1 MEGAMSTIR
10 VVHYLNQ
17 FFAGLGAEEQAG
29 AGPGK
34 KPGAVGPGIALQQA
48 LGEGARIV
56 ATVYCGDNYANERAK
71 AIDEILK
78 LVADERP
85 DILIAGP
92 AFASGRYGL
101 ACGALCARAQDELG
115 ALGIVA
121 VTGMH
126 PDNPGAE
133 LYHSKIHIA
142 RTRENAAGMGDAMK
156 AMARLALKLYT
167 RAPLGPPQEE
177 GYIPTG
183 RRVHFVAGQIAA
195 RRAVDMLVNKL
206 NGQPYTTEWP
216 TPSYS
221 QVKPAPP
228 VQDLVH
234 AKIALV
240 TTGGVV
246 PRGNPDRLES
256 AYASKWLKY
265 SIGDLDEL
273 KPSDWQSIHGGFD
286 TTNVNED
293 PDRMAPLD
301 ALRELEHEGAF
312 KDLADELYTTT
323 GNTAAIPTVRRF
335 AQEML
340 KDLRAD
346 QVQGVILTAA

>member
-1 MEGAMSTIR
+1 MSTIR

-17 FFAGLGAEEQAG
+17 FFVGLGAEAQAG
-29 AGPGK
+29 TGPGK
-34 KPGAVGPGIALQQA
+34 KAGAVGPGIVLQQA
-48 LGEGARIV
+48 LGEGAQVV
-56 ATVYCGDNYANERAK
+56 ATVYCGDNYANEQANVID
-71 AIDEILK
+71 AIVE
-78 LVADERP
+78 LVSGERP

-101 ACGALCARAQDELG
+101 ACGALCLRAQD

-126 PDNPGAE
+126 PDNPGAD
-133 LYHSKIHIA
+133 LYHSQVYMA
-142 RTRENAAGMGDAMK
+142 RTRESAAGMGEAVK
-156 AMARLALKLYT
+156 AMTRLALKLYI
-167 RAPLGPPQEE
+167 REPLGTPQED

-183 RRVHFVAGQIAA
+183 RRVHSVAEQTAA
-195 RRAVDMLVNKL
+195 HRAVDMLVKKMS
-206 NGQPYTTEWP
+206 GQAYATEWP
-216 TPSYS
+216 VPSYS
-221 QVKPAPP
+221 HVEPAPP
-228 VQDLVH
+228 LKDLAH
-234 AKIALV
+234 ARIALV

-265 SIGDLDEL
+265 PIGDLDDL
-273 KPSDWQSIHGGFD
+273 KPNDWQSIHGGFD
-286 TTNVNED
+286 TTNVNQD

-312 KDLADELYTTT
+312 QDLADELYTTT

-335 AQEML
+335 AQEIL
-340 KDLRAD
+340 KELRANE
-346 QVQGVILTAA
+346 VQGVILTSA

>member
-1 MEGAMSTIR
+1 MSTIR

-17 FFAGLGAEEQAG
+17 FFVGLGAEEHAG
-29 AGPGK
+29 IGPAK
-34 KPGAVGPGIALQQA
+34 KLGALGPGIALQQA
-48 LGEGARIV
+48 LGEGAQIV
-56 ATVYCGDNYANERAK
+56 ATVYCGDNYANEQAN
-71 AIDEILK
+71 AIDAALE
-78 LVADERP
+78 LVSGERP

-101 ACGALCARAQDELG
+101 ACGELCVRAQN

-126 PDNPGAE
+126 PNNPGTD
-133 LYHSKIHIA
+133 LYRTKVHIA
-142 RTRENAAGMGDAMK
+142 RTRESAVGMGDALK
-156 AMARLALKLYT
+156 IMARLALKLYF
-167 RAPLGPPQEE
+167 REPLGAPQEE

-183 RRVHFVAGQIAA
+183 RRVHFVAEQTAA
-195 RRAVDMLVNKL
+195 LRAVEMLVKKMS
-206 NGQPYTTEWP
+206 GQPYATEWAV
-216 TPSYS
+216 PSYS
-221 QVKPAPP
+221 QVDPAAPLE
-228 VQDLVH
+228 DLSH

-265 SIGDLDEL
+265 PIGELNEL

-301 ALRELEHEGAF
+301 ALRELEREGVF
-312 KDLADELYTTT
+312 QDLADELYTTT

-340 KDLRAD
+340 KELRASN
-346 QVQGVILTAA
+346 VQGVILTSA

>member
-1 MEGAMSTIR
+1 MSTIR

-17 FFAGLGAEEQAG
+17 FFAGLGAEAQAG
-29 AGPGK
+29 TEPGK
-34 KPGAVGPGIALQQA
+34 KAGAVGPGIALQRV
-48 LGEGARIV
+48 LGEGAQV
-56 ATVYCGDNYANERAK
+56 TATVYCGDNYANEQAD
-71 AIDEILK
+71 AIDAILK
-78 LVADERP
+78 LVSEERP

-101 ACGALCARAQDELG
+101 ACGALCVRAQD

-126 PDNPGAE
+126 PDNPGAD
-133 LYHSKIHIA
+133 LYRTKVHMA
-142 RTRENAAGMGDAMK
+142 RTRESTAGMGEALK
-156 AMARLALKLYT
+156 SMARLALKLYGGE
-167 RAPLGPPQEE
+167 PLGTPQEE

-183 RRVHFVAGQIAA
+183 RRVHFVAEQTAA
-195 RRAVDMLVNKL
+195 QRAVDMLVKKVS
-206 NGQPYTTEWP
+206 GQAYATEWP
-216 TPSYS
+216 VPSYS
-221 QVKPAPP
+221 QVEPAPP
-228 VQDLVH
+228 LKDLAH
-234 AKIALV
+234 AKLALV

-265 SIGDLDEL
+265 PIGDLDNLE
-273 KPSDWQSIHGGFD
+273 PGDWQSIHGGFD
-286 TTNVNED
+286 TTNVNEA

-312 KDLADELYTTT
+312 QDLADELYTTT

-340 KDLRAD
+340 RELRANE
-346 QVQGVILTAA
+346 VQGVILTSA

>member
-1 MEGAMSTIR
+1 MSTIR

-17 FFAGLGAEEQAG
+17 FFAGLGAEAHAG
-29 AGPGK
+29 TGPGK
-34 KPGAVGPGIALQQA
+34 KAGAVGPGVALQQA
-48 LGEGARIV
+48 LGERAQVV
-56 ATVYCGDNYANERAK
+56 ATVYCGDNYANERAN
-71 AIDEILK
+71 AIDAILE
-78 LVADERP
+78 LVSEERP

-101 ACGALCARAQDELG
+101 VCGGLCVRAQDALG

-126 PDNPGAE
+126 PDNPGTD
-133 LYHSKIHIA
+133 LSRSKVHIA
-142 RTRENAAGMGDAMK
+142 RTRESAAGMGEAVK
-156 AMARLALKLYT
+156 AMARLALKLYD
-167 RAPLGPPQEE
+167 REPLGTPQEE

-183 RRVHFVAGQIAA
+183 RRVHFVAEQTAA
-195 RRAVDMLVNKL
+195 QRAVDMLVKKVS
-206 NGQPYTTEWP
+206 GQAYATEWP
-216 TPSYS
+216 APSYS

-228 VQDLVH
+228 LQDLAH
-234 AKIALV
+234 ARIALV

-265 SIGDLDEL
+265 PIGELDDLE
-273 KPSDWQSIHGGFD
+273 PSDWQSIHGGFD

-312 KDLADELYTTT
+312 QDLADELYTTT

-340 KDLRAD
+340 KELRANE
-346 QVQGVILTAA
+346 VQGVILTSA

>member
-1 MEGAMSTIR
+1 MSTIR

-17 FFAGLGAEEQAG
+17 FFAGLGAEAQAG
-29 AGPGK
+29 TGPGK
-34 KPGAVGPGIALQQA
+34 KAGAVGPGIALQQV
-48 LGEGARIV
+48 LGEGALV
-56 ATVYCGDNYANERAK
+56 TATVYCGDNYANEHAD
-71 AIDEILK
+71 AIDAILK
-78 LVADERP
+78 LVSEERP

-101 ACGALCARAQDELG
+101 VCGALCVRAQD

-126 PDNPGAE
+126 PDNPGAD
-133 LYHSKIHIA
+133 LYRTKVHMA
-142 RTRENAAGMGDAMK
+142 RTRESTAGMGEAVK
-156 AMARLALKLYT
+156 SMARLALKLYD
-167 RAPLGPPQEE
+167 REPLGTPQEE

-183 RRVHFVAGQIAA
+183 RRVHFVAEQTAA
-195 RRAVDMLVNKL
+195 QRAVDMLVKKVS
-206 NGQPYTTEWP
+206 GQAYATEWP
-216 TPSYS
+216 VPSYS
-221 QVKPAPP
+221 QVEPAPP
-228 VQDLVH
+228 LQDLAH
-234 AKIALV
+234 AKLALV

-265 SIGDLDEL
+265 PIGDLADLE
-273 KPSDWQSIHGGFD
+273 PSDWQSIHGGFD

-312 KDLADELYTTT
+312 QDLADELYTTT

-340 KDLRAD
+340 KELRANE
-346 QVQGVILTAA
+346 VQGVILTSA

>member
-1 MEGAMSTIR
+1 MTTIR

-17 FFAGLGAEEQAG
+17 FFAGLGAEAQAG
-29 AGPGK
+29 SGPGK
-34 KPGAVGPGIALQQA
+34 KAGAVGPGVALQQA
-48 LGEGARIV
+48 LGEGAQVV
-56 ATVYCGDNYANERAK
+56 ATVYCGDNYANEQPN
-71 AIDEILK
+71 AIDTILE
-78 LVADERP
+78 LVSGERP
-85 DILIAGP
+85 EILIAGP

-101 ACGALCARAQDELG
+101 ACGALCVRVQE

-126 PDNPGAE
+126 PDNPGTD
-133 LYHSKIHIA
+133 LYHTKVHMA
-142 RTRENAAGMGDAMK
+142 RTRESTAGMGEALK
-156 AMARLALKLYT
+156 TMARLALKLYGGEL
-167 RAPLGPPQEE
+167 LGTPQEE

-183 RRVHFVAGQIAA
+183 QRVHFVAEQTAA
-195 RRAVDMLVNKL
+195 QRAVAMLVKKVS
-206 NGQPYTTEWP
+206 GQAYATEWP
-216 TPSYS
+216 VPSYS
-221 QVKPAPP
+221 QVEPAPP
-228 VQDLVH
+228 LKDLAH
-234 AKIALV
+234 AKLALV

-265 SIGDLDEL
+265 PIGDLADLE
-273 KPSDWQSIHGGFD
+273 PSHWQSIHGGFD

-312 KDLADELYTTT
+312 QDLADELYTTT

-340 KDLRAD
+340 KELRANE
-346 QVQGVILTAA
+346 VQGVILTSA

>member
-1 MEGAMSTIR
+1 MEVAMSTIR

-17 FFAGLGAEEQAG
+17 FFSGIGAEEHAGLGPA
-29 AGPGK
+29 K
-34 KPGAVGPGIALQQA
+34 KLGVVGPGIALQQA
-48 LGEGARIV
+48 LGEGAQIV
-56 ATVYCGDNYANERAK
+56 ATVYCGDNYANEQAN
-71 AIDEILK
+71 AIDAILA
-78 LVADERP
+78 LVSEERP

-101 ACGALCARAQDELG
+101 ACGELCVRAQDR
-115 ALGIVA
+115 LGIVA

-126 PDNPGAE
+126 PDNPGVD
-133 LYHSKIHIA
+133 LYRTKVHIA
-142 RTRENAAGMGDAMK
+142 RTRENAAGMSDAMK
-156 AMARLALKLYT
+156 VMAQLALKLYA
-167 RAPLGPPQEE
+167 RVPLGTPQEE
-177 GYIPTG
+177 GYISTG
-183 RRVHFVAGQIAA
+183 RRVHFVAEQSAA
-195 RRAVDMLVNKL
+195 LRAVDMLVKKMS
-206 NGQPYTTEWP
+206 GQPYATEWP
-216 TPSYS
+216 VPSYS
-221 QVKPAPP
+221 QVEPAPP
-228 VQDLVH
+228 VQDLTH

-265 SIGDLDEL
+265 PIGELNDL

-293 PDRMAPLD
+293 PNRMAPLD
-301 ALRELEHEGAF
+301 ALRELEREGAF
-312 KDLADELYTTT
+312 QDLADELYTTT

-340 KDLRAD
+340 KELRAND
-346 QVQGVILTAA
+346 VQGVILTSA

>member
-1 MEGAMSTIR
+1 MSTIR

-29 AGPGK
+29 IGPVK

-48 LGEGARIV
+48 LGERAQVV
-56 ATVYCGDNYANERAK
+56 ATVCCGDNYANERAD

-78 LVADERP
+78 LIAEERP

-92 AFASGRYGL
+92 AFAAGRYGL
-101 ACGALCARAQDELG
+101 ACGALAVRAQETLG
-115 ALGIVA
+115 VVA
-121 VTGMH
+121 VAGMH
-126 PDNPGAE
+126 PDNPGAD
-133 LYHSKIHIA
+133 LYRTKVLIA
-142 RTRENAAGMGDAMK
+142 RTRESAAGVSEAVK
-156 AMARLALKLYT
+156 TMARLALKHQD
-167 RAPLGPPQEE
+167 REPLGTPQEE
-177 GYIPTG
+177 GYLPTG
-183 RRVHFVAGQIAA
+183 RRVHFVAEQNAA
-195 RRAVDMLVNKL
+195 RRALNMLIKKV
-206 NGQPYTTEWP
+206 NGQPYASEWP
-216 TPSYS
+216 VPSYS

-228 VQDLVH
+228 LQDLTH

-246 PRGNPDRLES
+246 PRGNPDRLEA

-265 SIGDLDEL
+265 PIGELNDL
-273 KPSDWQSIHGGFD
+273 KSGDWQSIHGGFD
-286 TTNVNED
+286 TTNVNQD

-301 ALRELEHEGAF
+301 ALRVLEQEGAF
-312 KDLADELYTTT
+312 HDLADELYTTT

-340 KDLRAD
+340 KELRAND
-346 QVQGVILTAA
+346 VQGVILTSA

>member
-1 MEGAMSTIR
+1 MSSIR

-17 FFAGLGAEEQAG
+17 FFAGLGAEAQAG
-29 AGPGK
+29 TGPGK
-34 KPGAVGPGIALQQA
+34 KVGAVGPGIALQQV
-48 LGEGARIV
+48 LGEGAQV
-56 ATVYCGDNYANERAK
+56 TATVYCGDNYANEQAD
-71 AIDEILK
+71 AIDAILK
-78 LVADERP
+78 LVSEERP

-101 ACGALCARAQDELG
+101 VCGALCVRAQD

-126 PDNPGAE
+126 PDNPGAD
-133 LYHSKIHIA
+133 LYRTKVHMA
-142 RTRENAAGMGDAMK
+142 RTRESTAGMGEALK
-156 AMARLALKLYT
+156 AMARLALKLYGGE
-167 RAPLGPPQEE
+167 PLGTPQEE

-183 RRVHFVAGQIAA
+183 RRAHFVAEQTAA
-195 RRAVDMLVNKL
+195 QRAVDMLVKKVS
-206 NGQPYTTEWP
+206 GQAYTTEWAV
-216 TPSYS
+216 PSYS
-221 QVKPAPP
+221 QVEPAPP
-228 VQDLVH
+228 LKDLAH
-234 AKIALV
+234 AKLALV

-265 SIGDLDEL
+265 PIGDLADLE
-273 KPSDWQSIHGGFD
+273 PSDWQSIHGGFD

-312 KDLADELYTTT
+312 QDLADELYTTT

-340 KDLRAD
+340 KELRANE
-346 QVQGVILTAA
+346 VQGVILTSA

>member
-1 MEGAMSTIR
+1 MSAIR
-10 VVHYLNQ
+10 VVLYLNQ
-17 FFAGLGAEEQAG
+17 FFAGQGAEAQAG
-29 AGPGK
+29 IGPGK
-34 KPGAVGPGIALQQA
+34 KIGAVGPGIALQHA
-48 LGEGARIV
+48 LGERAQIV
-56 ATVYCGDNYANERAK
+56 ATVYCGDNYANERAN
-71 AIDEILK
+71 AIDEILER
-78 LVADERP
+78 VSEERP

-92 AFASGRYGL
+92 AFVSGRYGL
-101 ACGALCARAQDELG
+101 ACGALCARAQN

-126 PDNPGAE
+126 PDNPGAD
-133 LYHSKIHIA
+133 LYRTKVHIA
-142 RTRENAAGMGDAMK
+142 RTRESAAGVAEAVK
-156 AMARLALKLYT
+156 LMARLALKLYD
-167 RAPLGPPQEE
+167 REPLGTPQEE

-183 RRVHFVAGQIAA
+183 RRVHFVAEQTAA
-195 RRAVDMLVNKL
+195 KRAVDMLIKKIS
-206 NGQPYTTEWP
+206 GQPYTTEWP
-216 TPSYS
+216 VPSYS
-221 QVKPAPP
+221 QVTPAPP
-228 VQDLVH
+228 LKDIAH

-265 SIGDLDEL
+265 QIGELNDL

-340 KDLRAD
+340 KELRAND
-346 QVQGVILTAA
+346 VQGVILTSA